1 MIAVGRQAPSQAQ
14 VHQLIITLR
23 KALALQKQF
32 EEDCQRHHLPIE
44 YRWSLNN
51 LTTEKELAD
60 AVLGLQ
66 KE

>member
-1 MIAVGRQAPSQAQ
+1 
-14 VHQLIITLR
+14 
-23 KALALQKQF
+23 
-32 EEDCQRHHLPIE
+32 LPIE

-60 AVLGLQ
+60 AVLSLQ